1 MRPSAFPDA
10 LDTLQPVVKRHQ
22 SSMNKPLT
30 PNQAERLRE
39 QIANVKRM
47 LAAEKRR
54 FGDYHDGQ
62 GYRYLPPKL
71 YVQLGDYA
79 GGLRYV
85 RWFDKNF
92 DDDIGYP
99 DFLFE
104 WTIILFKNGRLRDAE
119 RKAVQT
125 YCLNTY
131 LNDQF
136 FGRPLVPLAKWE
148 GSNLEMPYLAE
159 QLPYSSQ
166 QPALADFAAWLGQFE
181 HSEEYVAFTTRFV
194 QLRQQ
199 LKVADGSETRRALVD
214 ELRELETRF

>member
-1 MRPSAFPDA
+1 MTPKQTERIRKQIAD
-10 LDTLQPVVKRHQ
+10 VKR
-22 SSMNKPLT
+22 
-30 PNQAERLRE
+30 
-39 QIANVKRM
+39 V

-54 FGDYHDGQ
+54 FGDYDDSQ

-92 DDDIGYP
+92 GDDIGYP

-104 WTIILFKNGRLRDAE
+104 WTILLFKNGRLRDAE

-131 LNDQF
+131 LYDQF

-166 QPALADFAAWLGQFE
+166 QPELVGFAAWLDQLE
-181 HSEEYVAFTTRFV
+181 RSANYRAFVQRFV

-199 LKVADGSETRRALVD
+199 LHKAEDYDTRGALLD
-214 ELRELETRF
+214 ELRALKTGF

>member
-1 MRPSAFPDA
+1 
-10 LDTLQPVVKRHQ
+10 
-22 SSMNKPLT
+22 MNKPLT
-30 PNQAERLRE
+30 PKQAERLRE
-39 QIANVKRM
+39 RIANVKRR

-54 FGDYHDGQ
+54 FGAYDDG
-62 GYRYLPPKL
+62 GGWRYLPPKL

-104 WTIILFKNGRLRDAE
+104 CTVLLFKSGRLREAE

-131 LNDQF
+131 LFDKF
-136 FGRPLVPLAKWE
+136 WGRPLVPQAKWE
-148 GSNLEMPYLAE
+148 SSNLEMPDLAE
-159 QLPYSSQ
+159 LLPYSSQ
-166 QPALADFAAWLGQFE
+166 QPELADFAAWLGGFE
-181 HSEEYVAFTTRFV
+181 RSVKYQAFAQRFG

-199 LKVADGSETRRALVD
+199 LLEAEGYETRGALLD
-214 ELRELETRF
+214 ELRALKTGF